1 MFNSPGNTK
10 QPLLEMASTISH
22 LRAHD
27 KCCPDEFS
35 KHLFQV
41 IILKNLILLLGR
53 LRLGRVEAFHK
64 SKARSMQGVA
74 SRMGRYVVLGSFC
87 LCERTNNIP
96 LKKNA
101 SGQSDLG
108 KLPLSQEGHRGS
120 DWWRKRRIPQKCP
133 A

>member
-10 QPLLEMASTISH
+10 QPLLAMGSTIPH

-35 KHLFQV
+35 KHFFQV
-41 IILKNLILLLGR
+41 IILKNLIVFWGR
-53 LRLGRVEAFHK
+53 LRLGRVEAK
-64 SKARSMQGVA
+64 PEVCKEWPLGWAGN
-74 SRMGRYVVLGSFC
+74 VVLGSVC

-101 SGQSDLG
+101 SGQSDFG
-108 KLPLSQEGHRGS
+108 NLPLSQEGHRGS
-120 DWWRKRRIPQKCP
+120 DWWRKRGIPQKSP